1 MSRLPGITLG
11 LTTFI
16 AMTIHQQLLDRILD
30 DNEYYVRTHDLDY
43 FLRHA
48 QGQSPQITMLTCS
61 DSRVNSNIIVS
72 DPVNRVF
79 MIKNIGNQV
88 VTCEGSLDYA
98 IYHLKTPLLLIV
110 GHADCGAI
118 KARMK
123 GVRGEPD
130 TIKRELLTLPACPA
144 GSNEFDKQLLDN
156 ILENIRYQVKKATS
170 KYQEL
175 VRKDELRILGAYYDF
190 RNELEKGWGR
200 VVLV

>member
-1 MSRLPGITLG
+1 M
-11 LTTFI
+11 
-16 AMTIHQQLLDRILD
+16 LDRILS
-30 DNEYYVRTHDLDY
+30 DNEHYVREHNLDY
-43 FLRHA
+43 FLGHA
-48 QGQSPQITMLTCS
+48 RGQSPQITMLTCS

-79 MIKNIGNQV
+79 IIKNIGNQIT
-88 VTCEGSLDYA
+88 TCEGSLDYA

-144 GSNEFDKQLLDN
+144 GNNEFEKQLLEN
-156 ILENIRYQVKKATS
+156 ILENIHYQVRKATS

-175 VRKDELRILGAYYDF
+175 VQKDELRILGAFYDF
-190 RNELEKGWGR
+190 RNELGQGWGR

>member
-1 MSRLPGITLG
+1 MSN
-11 LTTFI
+11 
-16 AMTIHQQLLDRILD
+16 HQKLINKILS
-30 DNEYYVRTHDLDY
+30 DNEQYVRSHDLNY
-43 FLRHA
+43 FLAHA

-79 MIKNIGNQV
+79 IIKNIGNQV
-88 VTCEGSLDYA
+88 ATCEGSLDYA

-123 GVRGEPD
+123 GVRGEPA
-130 TIKRELLTLPACPA
+130 TIKRELLTLPLCPV
-144 GSNEFDKQLLDN
+144 GKTEFEKLLLEN
-156 ILENIRYQVKKATS
+156 ILENIRYQVRKAIS

-175 VRKDELRILGAYYDF
+175 VQRDELRIVGAYYDF
-190 RNELEKGWGR
+190 RNDLGQGWGR
-200 VVLV
+200 VVLIDG

>member
-1 MSRLPGITLG
+1 
-11 LTTFI
+11 
-16 AMTIHQQLLDRILD
+16 
-30 DNEYYVRTHDLDY
+30 
-43 FLRHA
+43 
-48 QGQSPQITMLTCS
+48 MLTCS

-79 MIKNIGNQV
+79 IIKNIGNQIA
-88 VTCEGSLDYA
+88 TCEGSLDYA

-110 GHADCGAI
+110 GHTDCGAI

-130 TIKRELLTLPACPA
+130 TIKRELLNLPACPA
-144 GSNEFDKQLLDN
+144 GKNEFEKQLMQN
-156 ILENIRYQVKKATS
+156 ILENIRYQVRKASS

-175 VRKDELRILGAYYDF
+175 IQKDELRIVGAYYDF
-190 RNELEKGWGR
+190 RNDLGQGWGR